1 MGNTLTGQNSLT
13 VPRHVVEVKK
23 VAGAAVPIPLH
34 KTAERI
40 ALAWDRIRSMLTV
53 MWMLAVQVKRELK
66 CPRSVLFIKILS
78 FCSNDAAYISVSIS
92 RSP

>member
-13 VPRHVVEVKK
+13 VLRHAVGVKK

-40 ALAWDRIRSMLTV
+40 ALALELIRSMLTV
-53 MWMLAVQVKRELK
+53 M
-66 CPRSVLFIKILS
+66 
-78 FCSNDAAYISVSIS
+78 
-92 RSP
+92 

>member
-1 MGNTLTGQNSLT
+1 MTDSWVYKRQNVSLLLAWFLKVSLNISVSKNFLLMENTLTGQNSLT

-40 ALAWDRIRSMLTV
+40 ALAWERIRSMLTV
-53 MWMLAVQVKRELK
+53 M
-66 CPRSVLFIKILS
+66 
-78 FCSNDAAYISVSIS
+78 
-92 RSP
+92 